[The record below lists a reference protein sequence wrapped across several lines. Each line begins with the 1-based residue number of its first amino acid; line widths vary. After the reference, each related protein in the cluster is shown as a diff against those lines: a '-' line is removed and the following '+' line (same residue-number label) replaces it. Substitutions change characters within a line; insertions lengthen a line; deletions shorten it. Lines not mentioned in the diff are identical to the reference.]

1 MIIILSIIHKTV
13 DLNEIQSNGGKNNS
27 GSDLI
32 QGYKRK
38 GHDMDG
44 TGKKIKMNGETAES
58 MG

>member
-44 TGKKIKMNGETAES
+44 KSKKIKMNGETAES